1 MKNKK
6 GILFITGGLLLVASA
21 LTLTGYNL
29 WDESRAGKEVE
40 SLAKQLRAEAEITV
54 SFEDTGVQS
63 NDKNLHESDNHI
75 EGNGS
80 PDIPAYVL
88 NPDMEMP
95 VETIDDRDYI
105 GILEVPSLNLV
116 LPIISDWSYPAL
128 KTAPCRYEGSVY
140 QDSMILA
147 GHNYKSHFGPLGNL
161 KGGEQVIFTDVEGNV
176 FYYEVVLKE
185 VLTSTSIEEMKED
198 EWDLTLFTCTLGGQN
213 RITIRCKKV

>member
-1 MKNKK
+1 M
-6 GILFITGGLLLVASA
+6 ASA
-21 LTLTGYNL
+21 LILTGYNL

-40 SLAKQLRAEAEITV
+40 SLAKQLQAETEITI
-54 SFEDTGVQS
+54 SMEDNGAE
-63 NDKNLHESDNHI
+63 NSDQNTNG
-75 EGNGS
+75 EGNPAGS
-80 PDIPAYVL
+80 NTSLDIPAYVL

-95 VETIDDRDYI
+95 VETIDNRDYI
-105 GILEVPSLNLV
+105 GILEVPSLNLA

-128 KTAPCRYEGSVY
+128 KTAPCRYEGSAY

-161 KGGEQVIFTDVEGNV
+161 KGGEQIIFTDVEGNV

-185 VLTSTSIEEMKED
+185 VLTSTSVEEMQEE

-213 RITIRCKKV
+213 RITIRCERV